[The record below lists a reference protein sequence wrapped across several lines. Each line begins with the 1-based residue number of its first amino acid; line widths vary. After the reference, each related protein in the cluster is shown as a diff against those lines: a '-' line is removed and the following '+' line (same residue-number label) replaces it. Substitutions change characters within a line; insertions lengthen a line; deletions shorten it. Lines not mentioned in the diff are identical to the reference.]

1 MLIRDLLLGKK
12 PHVVVARPD
21 ELVITAVHR
30 MNANHIGALVVV
42 DDNKVVGIIT
52 ERDLLVR
59 VLGTG
64 CDPQLTTI
72 EAVMTSDVITI
83 LPQDTIA
90 VAMAL
95 STDLRIRHL
104 PVVEGGKLVGIVSA
118 GDLTAWF
125 VNDQRQLID
134 DLHQYINH

>member
-1 MLIRDLLLGKK
+1 
-12 PHVVVARPD
+12 
-21 ELVITAVHR
+21 

>member
-1 MLIRDLLLGKK
+1 MLIRDLLTIKGA
-12 PHVVVARPD
+12 HVVVARPD

-42 DDNKVVGIIT
+42 ESGRVVGVIT

-72 EAVMTSDVITI
+72 EAVMTSDVVSIH
-83 LPQDTIA
+83 PEDKIA
-90 VAMAL
+90 VAMEL
-95 STDLRIRHL
+95 TTNLRVRHL
-104 PVVEGGKLVGIVSA
+104 PVVDDGRLVGMVSA

-125 VNDQRQLID
+125 VRDQRLLID
-134 DLHQYINH
+134 DLHQYITR